1 MLYGRAAEQ
10 SVIDGLLAD
19 TRAGRSGVLVI
30 RGDPGIGKSAL
41 LDYAAQS
48 ADAAGGPGRAGMRVI
63 RGGGVESE
71 AELPFAGLH
80 LLLGPALDHLPA
92 LPQPQQDALGV
103 ALGLRRAG
111 PYDRF
116 LVGVAV
122 LSLLAEL
129 AENGPLVCLVDDA
142 HWLDRASAGALV
154 FAARRLDAE
163 GIAVIFAAR
172 DHGAAFPA
180 AGLRTLRLGGLDAN
194 SATALLA
201 DHAAGLAPTARSR
214 ILAEACGNPLGLI
227 ELPAAYLMFPRAA
240 GWPGKPTLPL
250 TDRLQQAFEGQ
261 IRRLPADTQILLLA
275 AASED
280 SGDLGVLLDA
290 ARALGVD
297 ATALA
302 PAEQAGLI
310 GIVERAMTF
319 RHPWYVRRCTK
330 AHR

>member
-1 MLYGRAAEQ
+1 
-10 SVIDGLLAD
+10 
-19 TRAGRSGVLVI
+19 
-30 RGDPGIGKSAL
+30 
-41 LDYAAQS
+41 
-48 ADAAGGPGRAGMRVI
+48 
-63 RGGGVESE
+63 
-71 AELPFAGLH
+71 
-80 LLLGPALDHLPA
+80 
-92 LPQPQQDALGV
+92 QQDALGV

-142 HWLDRASAGALV
+142 HWLDRASAGALG
-154 FAARRLDAE
+154 FAARRPD
-163 GIAVIFAAR
+163 GGGVAVIFAAR
-172 DHGAAFPA
+172 GHGAAVPG
-180 AGLRTLRLGGLDAN
+180 AGLRTLRLGGLDAD

-280 SGDLGVLLDA
+280 SGHLGVLLDA
-290 ARALGVD
+290 AGALGVD

-319 RHPWYVRRCTK
+319 RHPLVRAALYQGATLSQRL
-330 AHR
+330 AVHRALAGALRGPADSDRRAGALAAAATAPGEGGAAAVEGPAPAGGGPGRGPACPA